1 METTTWDLIGR
12 LALGIFLS
20 GVIGLER
27 EIRQKQAGLRTH
39 ALVGLGAALIIE
51 VSAYGFNGVVL
62 PGKIVLDPSRVAAQV
77 VSGIGFIGA
86 GLIFVRQDFVR
97 GLTTAASV
105 WVTAAV
111 GLAAGAGLWQIAVA
125 TTLFALAVVEG
136 LELVEAWVRPG
147 GRSLII
153 LGITYPEDSETA
165 LDEIIRIC
173 DSDGSSIMSTELTRQ
188 SGEAPTV
195 RARLTVNSTQRQS
208 ELARRLSRISGV
220 LNIYAEQ
227 E

>member
-153 LGITYPEDSETA
+153 LGITYPEDSATA

-173 DSDGSSIMSTELTRQ
+173 DSDGSSIVSTELTRQ